1 MARQLSEC
9 LDAACDSS
17 MPRRKPSRRGSPC
30 YWWND
35 QIAQLRKACL
45 RARRCSQRARRRPDF
60 EDRLEDLRAAKRA
73 LKRAIKASKS
83 SCFRQICEEADV
95 NPWGTAY
102 KVVTKTIRG
111 QDSLRVTCPI
121 LLRSI
126 VETLFPQHAEQD
138 VSFASRLEPWQPIS
152 VDEVKSATKRIGDR
166 KAPGPDGIPN
176 KALKL
181 AISTR
186 PEFLTGH
193 GGFRKYLHKYRHE
206 DSPEC
211 PTCPSAS
218 EDPEHVLYYCTRY
231 RGRAGVVPPPE
242 SLMAFMLATEDNWS
256 STSQLIIGIQRDLRR
271 CERERRER
279 SDA

>member
-73 LKRAIKASKS
+73 LKRAIKAK
-83 SCFRQICEEADV
+83 
-95 NPWGTAY
+95 
-102 KVVTKTIRG
+102 
-111 QDSLRVTCPI
+111 
-121 LLRSI
+121 
-126 VETLFPQHAEQD
+126 
-138 VSFASRLEPWQPIS
+138 
-152 VDEVKSATKRIGDR
+152 
-166 KAPGPDGIPN
+166 
-176 KALKL
+176 
-181 AISTR
+181 
-186 PEFLTGH
+186 
-193 GGFRKYLHKYRHE
+193 
-206 DSPEC
+206 
-211 PTCPSAS
+211 
-218 EDPEHVLYYCTRY
+218 
-231 RGRAGVVPPPE
+231 
-242 SLMAFMLATEDNWS
+242 DNWS
-256 STSQLIIGIQRDLRR
+256 LTSQLIIGIQRDLRR

>member
-138 VSFASRLEPWQPIS
+138 VSFVSRLEQPIS
-152 VDEVKSATKRIGDR
+152 ADEPSGY
-166 KAPGPDGIPN
+166 
-176 KALKL
+176 
-181 AISTR
+181 R
-186 PEFLTGH
+186 PICLLDTFLTGH

>member
-1 MARQLSEC
+1 MEPDGNIGRRYGKAVVRS

-73 LKRAIKASKS
+73 LKCAIKASKS
-83 SCFRQICEEADV
+83 SCFTQICEEADV
-95 NPWGTAY
+95 NPADLGKGGGEQQVSPEETLSTVQA
-102 KVVTKTIRG
+102 
-111 QDSLRVTCPI
+111 
-121 LLRSI
+121 LRSASQCHMTQPCTSGDGQRCTSGRDKEGGKTGI
-126 VETLFPQHAEQD
+126 PSYLTSSVGLGYQWTMDASADTKGGGMAEQ
-138 VSFASRLEPWQPIS
+138 
-152 VDEVKSATKRIGDR
+152 
-166 KAPGPDGIPN
+166 
-176 KALKL
+176 
-181 AISTR
+181 
-186 PEFLTGH
+186 
-193 GGFRKYLHKYRHE
+193 RKYLHKYRHD

-242 SLMAFMLATEDNWS
+242 SLMAFMLATEDN
-256 STSQLIIGIQRDLRR
+256 
-271 CERERRER
+271 
-279 SDA
+279 